1 MEINEHVYTKKQ
13 KLNTSDCMIEA
24 SLGMKLNPK
33 ILSDCR
39 ILIIGAGALGCE
51 ILKNLVITGFLNID
65 IIDMD
70 KIELHNLHRQF
81 LFRDYHIGQSKA
93 IIAAQMIQRMFPM
106 HAQNGLCIQ
115 PHDARIQDK
124 DTDFYIQF
132 HLILCGLDSVEAR
145 RWINALLVGIVDP
158 CNPTDTTIPMID
170 GGTEGLHGQCRL
182 VIPKI
187 TACIE
192 CNLDFFDMGNEESN
206 THKRYPLCTIA
217 QTPRLPEHCIEWA
230 MLIAFPQEYKDQFDP
245 HDIEHLNWVYS
256 KAKERAEQC
265 SIEQVSW
272 PLTLGVVQ
280 NIVPS
285 MISTNA
291 LIAGMCVMTAIQL
304 LQAGSL
310 VRTQSDSDYYMF
322 HGALSGI
329 YCYPFQAEKR
339 MDCPVCS
346 GIPYT
351 EKNLSSMI
359 LSEWISQFSKKHGWN
374 WTSPCIR
381 TGERTLYM
389 STPLC
394 LFEATKHQLNMK
406 LGELFDDN
414 SKEIVLVITD
424 PTLPP
429 NGIQVNIH
437 LES

>member
-1 MEINEHVYTKKQ
+1 MEIDEHIYTKKQ
-13 KLNTSDCMIEA
+13 RLNTNDYIIET
-24 SLGMKLNPK
+24 SLGMKLNSA
-33 ILSDCR
+33 IFSDCR
-39 ILIIGAGALGCE
+39 ILVIGAGALGCE
-51 ILKNLVITGFLNID
+51 ILKNLVITGFRAID

-81 LFRDYHIGQSKA
+81 LFRSCHVGQSKA

-115 PHDARIQDK
+115 SHDARIQDK
-124 DTDFYIQF
+124 DNDFYRQF
-132 HLILCGLDSVEAR
+132 HLVVCGLDSIEAR
-145 RWINALLVGIVDP
+145 RWINAVLVGIVDP
-158 CNPTDTTIPMID
+158 RNPTNTTIPMID

-192 CNLDFFDMGNEESN
+192 CNLDLFDMKSEESN
-206 THKRYPLCTIA
+206 THRRYPLCTIA

-230 MLIAFPQEYKDQFDP
+230 MLIAFSQEHKDQFDP
-245 HDIEHLNWVYS
+245 HDIKHLNWVYS
-256 KAKERAEQC
+256 KARERAEQC

-272 PLTLGVVQ
+272 ALTLGVIQ

-291 LIAGMCVMTAIQL
+291 LVAAMCVMTAIQL
-304 LQAGSL
+304 LQSESL
-310 VRTQSDSDYYMF
+310 VRTQSNSDYYML
-322 HGALSGI
+322 HGALPGI
-329 YCYPFQAEKR
+329 YSYSFRAEKR

-346 GIPYT
+346 GMPYI
-351 EKNLSSMI
+351 ENNLSSLI
-359 LSEWISQFSKKHGWN
+359 FSEWISQFSKKHGWN
-374 WTSPCIR
+374 WTCPCIR

-389 STPLC
+389 STPSC
-394 LFEATKHQLNMK
+394 LFEATKHKLNMK

-414 SKEIVLVITD
+414 TTEIVLVITD
-424 PTLPP
+424 PTLPS
-429 NGIQVNIH
+429 NGIQVIIH